1 MILPTCRRRFIPAAS
16 KTKSHHCSHGR
27 RDARNSLAALSSL
40 YLREK
45 AVEEEF
51 PELAFATALAGR
63 EAYDGFAWR

>member
-1 MILPTCRRRFIPAAS
+1 M
-16 KTKSHHCSHGR
+16 
-27 RDARNSLAALSSL
+27 AALSSL